1 MEAKKG
7 ERWRRETFLSL
18 LPLPLPHRKAWYS
31 GYFWTWIWFL
41 GIRLKKSS
49 LAFDKVNELE
59 KSQWDWKKANSLFK
73 RRFRGL
79 RRRGILNSLI
89 SRIEDLN
96 LPRRKLIFRSEDWDL
111 EKQTLSANRSG
122 TMCVNDLFQFN
133 AVIVHTIADNR
144 VFSLTWPTSMQEK
157 AFA

>member
-1 MEAKKG
+1 MHDYDRKMPNFTFNGGRKQATAK
-7 ERWRRETFLSL
+7 F
-18 LPLPLPHRKAWYS
+18 PFF
-31 GYFWTWIWFL
+31 FWTWIWFL
-41 GIRLKKSS
+41 GIGLKKSS

-73 RRFRGL
+73 RRFRGR

-89 SRIEDLN
+89 SRIEDWN
-96 LPRRKLIFRSEDWDL
+96 LPTRKLIFRSEDWDL